1 MEVQQYT
8 GFCVMRSQQ
17 IGIILTKN
25 KFGWRRDISDVV
37 QNTES
42 KRIVAVFNNDEKKYQ
57 KVKRFMIQD
66 VWLPNLAKKDGR
78 GNPTEF
84 F

>member
-1 MEVQQYT
+1 M
-8 GFCVMRSQQ
+8 
-17 IGIILTKN
+17 N

-42 KRIVAVFNNDEKKYQ
+42 KRIVAVFNSDEKKYQ
-57 KVKRFMIQD
+57 KVKRFMIHD
-66 VWLPNLAKKDGR
+66 VWLPNLQTKDGR
-78 GNPTEF
+78 GSPTEF